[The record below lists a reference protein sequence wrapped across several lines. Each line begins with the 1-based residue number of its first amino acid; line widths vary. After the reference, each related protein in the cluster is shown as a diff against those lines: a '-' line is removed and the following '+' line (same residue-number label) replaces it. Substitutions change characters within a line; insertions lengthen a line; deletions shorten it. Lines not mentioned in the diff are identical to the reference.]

1 MSEDNFVPFSCPL
14 CSFLMRDI
22 KDTFTYMTSKC
33 CYECKE
39 EYLIPN
45 GMQNSDE
52 VELTEDIKKS
62 LENKRISVP
71 SYILR

>member
-1 MSEDNFVPFSCPL
+1 MKEDNFVPFSCPL
-14 CSFLMRDI
+14 CSILMRDV
-22 KDTFTYMTSKC
+22 KDTFSYTAHKC

-45 GMQNSDE
+45 GIKTAKGIEIS
-52 VELTEDIKKS
+52 EDIKKS
-62 LENKRISVP
+62 LENKRIQMP

>member
-1 MSEDNFVPFSCPL
+1 MNEDNFVPFSCPL

-22 KDTFTYMTSKC
+22 KDTFAYMTSKC

-45 GMQNSDE
+45 GIASSEDVN
-52 VELTEDIKKS
+52 LTKDIKKS
-62 LENKRISVP
+62 LENKRISLP